1 MYAPMPISNHVGAP
15 SRSVENLNTFAL
27 AVYVV
32 SSSSSPS
39 PSPPWSPG
47 VIRDSPS
54 SSCEPSVAGVSPLE
68 GTSRSPGVD
77 PAAGGGAGVLAV
89 VDAGVDPVVLAPPP
103 VPAPAAPVADA
114 DVDEKPKSDPGAIA
128 ADVVAVDE
136 PWGGDPNEK
145 PTLLAFGGVDPS
157 LIPPGATPNP
167 NDPGVVDAAKAN
179 GDDFEG
185 KPNGVVGGPPNALPG
200 CSGGNGSNWPFF
212 SLSSPDLV
220 VVAPNM
226 LLEPPKEPPVVVSPN
241 SFEPGA
247 MLKEKG
253 AGADEAGLSLSLSF
267 SSKVDLSEPKRF
279 FGGLPKS
286 KVLVAPLPLPPKEK
300 GEGSFVARDVAGL
313 N

>member
-1 MYAPMPISNHVGAP
+1 MYMYAPMPISNHVGAP

-47 VIRDSPS
+47 VNRDSPS

-77 PAAGGGAGVLAV
+77 PAAGAGAGVLAV

-103 VPAPAAPVADA
+103 VPAAPVTDA
-114 DVDEKPKSDPGAIA
+114 DVVDVADEKPKSDPGAA
-128 ADVVAVDE
+128 AVVVVDE
-136 PWGGDPNEK
+136 AWEGDPNEK
-145 PTLLAFGGVDPS
+145 PTLPAFGGVDPPS
-157 LIPPGATPNP
+157 LVPGATPNP
-167 NDPGVVDAAKAN
+167 NDPGVVDPAKAN
-179 GDDFEG
+179 GEDFEG
-185 KPNGVVGGPPNALPG
+185 TPNGVVVGGPPNTLPG

-212 SLSSPDLV
+212 SLSSADFV

-247 MLKEKG
+247 TLKVKG
-253 AGADEAGLSLSLSF
+253 DGADEAGLSF
-267 SSKVDLSEPKRF
+267 SSEVDLSEPKSDAF
-279 FGGLPKS
+279 FGGLLKS

-300 GEGSFVARDVAGL
+300 GESFVARDVAGL